1 MDSSGEYVAFISY
14 ASEDREKAEE
24 ICTALER
31 RRLPCWMAPRDV
43 RAGHEYADEIIRGI
57 ELCAAMVVV
66 FSAAANTSV
75 FVPREVERAVA
86 KKKPLFPVR
95 IEDAMPTE
103 GLEFLISGEQW
114 IDAWTGSWDD
124 HMYRLARDLTARVRG
139 TSVSRK
145 PAEHRSTAGR
155 HWAAGLAAGIAL
167 LAMGG
172 LALRSISGEPSLSE
186 QGPAVEQAPPVEEAP
201 PSLEAPSPEEQA
213 QTRQLP
219 PLAGNPEP
227 RKPRV
232 EIPAAG
238 TAPERPPAPAPAVRA
253 SSGEL
258 NALGETYDDLSL
270 RGGVVDDT
278 LNQLWEQMKP
288 LSPRLDMVTTQRRL
302 KTNLARGR
310 DALAERDVAAAR
322 KYLEVARADLAV
334 LEQFLNR

>member
-1 MDSSGEYVAFISY
+1 MNSSDEYVAFISY
-14 ASEDREKAEE
+14 ASEDRKKAEE
-24 ICTALER
+24 ICADLER
-31 RRLPCWMAPRDV
+31 RRLPCWIAPRDV

-57 ELCAAMVVV
+57 ELSSAMVIV
-66 FSAAANTSV
+66 FSAAANASV

-95 IEDAMPTE
+95 IEEAMPTE

-114 IDAWTGSWDD
+114 IDAWTGTWDD

-139 TSVSRK
+139 TPVSRK

-155 HWAAGLAAGIAL
+155 HWTAGLAAGIAL

-172 LALRSISGEPSLSE
+172 LALWSISGEPPVS
-186 QGPAVEQAPPVEEAP
+186 QQTPAVEEEAP
-201 PSLEAPSPEEQA
+201 IERASPRREQA
-213 QTRQLP
+213 QTRP
-219 PLAGNPEP
+219 AAPSPGSPEP
-227 RKPRV
+227 RKQQLEV
-232 EIPAAG
+232 PAAG
-238 TAPERPPAPAPAVRA
+238 TAPVPQPAPASAVRA
-253 SSGEL
+253 SSGEI
-258 NALGETYDDLSL
+258 NALRETYDDLAL

-302 KTNLARGR
+302 KTSLARGR
-310 DALAERDVAAAR
+310 EALAERDVAGAR
-322 KYLEVARADLAV
+322 KHLDVARADLAV

>member
-1 MDSSGEYVAFISY
+1 MNSSGEYVAFISY

-24 ICTALER
+24 ICADLER
-31 RRLPCWMAPRDV
+31 RRLPCWIAPRDV
-43 RAGHEYADEIIRGI
+43 RAGHEYTDEIIRGI
-57 ELCAAMVVV
+57 EQCAAMVIV

-95 IEDAMPTE
+95 IEEATPTE

-139 TSVSRK
+139 TPVSRK
-145 PAEHRSTAGR
+145 PVEHRAAAGR
-155 HWAAGLAAGIAL
+155 RWVAGLAAGIAL

-172 LALRSISGEPSLSE
+172 LALWSFSGERPRSGEEPRRQAEARRQAETPQVEDPVATPPLE
-186 QGPAVEQAPPVEEAP
+186 PPATPKTQRQVEISVTGTISSSAPP
-201 PSLEAPSPEEQA
+201 
-213 QTRQLP
+213 
-219 PLAGNPEP
+219 
-227 RKPRV
+227 
-232 EIPAAG
+232 
-238 TAPERPPAPAPAVRA
+238 VRA
-253 SSGEL
+253 SSKEL
-258 NALGETYDDLSL
+258 DALRETYDDLSL

-278 LNQLWEQMKP
+278 LNQLWEEMKP

-302 KTNLARGR
+302 KTSLARGGE
-310 DALAERDVAAAR
+310 ALAKRDVAGAR